1 MRLIICH
8 VARIRSDCLTLS
20 WLTKYKFAPDSRRP
34 HSHMYGGTSDHQRSN
49 AVQVSLGKR
58 YIALWSPE
66 INNLKSYQARTRKQP
81 TNITARCRDISQS
94 RSSQDQGRRWDDA
107 TALSKR
113 FSNYSLKHVRR
124 SESSCLTF
132 FSCLHGWL
140 LKQQLGVRHQFQR
153 TNFYTDT
160 IDHTEHV

>member
-1 MRLIICH
+1 MSQGLGYGPISRP
-8 VARIRSDCLTLS
+8 CLTLS
-20 WLTKYKFAPDSRRP
+20 WSTKYNLAPDSRRP

-49 AVQVSLGKR
+49 AVQ
-58 YIALWSPE
+58 
-66 INNLKSYQARTRKQP
+66 SYQARTRKQP

>member
-49 AVQVSLGKR
+49 AVQ
-58 YIALWSPE
+58 
-66 INNLKSYQARTRKQP
+66 SYQARTRKQP

>member
-1 MRLIICH
+1 MSQGLGYGPISRP
-8 VARIRSDCLTLS
+8 CLTLS
-20 WLTKYKFAPDSRRP
+20 WSTKYNLAPDSRRP

-49 AVQVSLGKR
+49 AVQ
-58 YIALWSPE
+58 
-66 INNLKSYQARTRKQP
+66 SYQARTRKQP

-132 FSCLHGWL
+132 FSSCLHGWL

-160 IDHTEHV
+160 TDHTDSEHV

>member
-1 MRLIICH
+1 MSQGLGYGPISRP
-8 VARIRSDCLTLS
+8 CLTLS
-20 WLTKYKFAPDSRRP
+20 WSTKYNLAPDSRRP

-49 AVQVSLGKR
+49 AVQ
-58 YIALWSPE
+58 
-66 INNLKSYQARTRKQP
+66 SYQARTRKQP

-160 IDHTEHV
+160 TDHTDSEHV